1 MVSKNIITF
10 NFYLLLLLPIAL
22 ISGPLISDIIVILS
36 FILFFFYIK
45 FYPIELS
52 KKKFFLALLLF
63 WTVSIISSLF
73 SEDIFFS
80 LKSSFLY
87 IRIII
92 FAIAINIILKINE
105 KNLYQILNILIL
117 IFIILFLDS
126 CFQKNLDII

>member
-52 KKKFFLALLLF
+52 KNKLVLALLLF

-73 SEDIFFS
+73 SEDIFLS
-80 LKSSFLY
+80 
-87 IRIII
+87 
-92 FAIAINIILKINE
+92 
-105 KNLYQILNILIL
+105 
-117 IFIILFLDS
+117 
-126 CFQKNLDII
+126 